1 MTAYSPNYCLK
12 AFRAEARSY
21 VLSWLSLLAVSYRV
35 DALPIRLAAC
45 KMCVSKF
52 RHIRGAFTQPL
63 KHVHIII
70 CGPKNVSSRRDLLYV
85 GSHN

>member
-12 AFRAEARSY
+12 AFGAEARSH

-35 DALPIRLAAC
+35 VDALPIRLAAY

-52 RHIRGAFTQPL
+52 HHIRSAFMSQPL
-63 KHVHIII
+63 KHVHIMIQRT
-70 CGPKNVSSRRDLLYV
+70 CRLRVFTA
-85 GSHN
+85 